1 MSLRT
6 AELPRTALVEAAG
19 LLGRA
24 CRFDRAAGVAEEK
37 LLGAS
42 PQGRGVALGA
52 FDGARLLGVAA
63 LAGKWLRLLAVEPEA
78 TRQGVGTALLRHA
91 EALVRAAG
99 GRGVRTA
106 DEPGNYLTPGVDA
119 RDGETLG
126 WLERRGFSRVGE
138 NESWKVRLA
147 ENPLV
152 SPARAV
158 ALAAQAEA
166 RGYVIE
172 RAGAADAGRL
182 SAWVGEHFGAA
193 WAFEVERALE
203 SDPPAVH
210 VARARADGPLAAFA
224 AHDGNNRG
232 LGAFGPAG
240 TVPAHRG
247 LGLGLALLVR
257 CLADVAAA
265 GHLES
270 AIPWIG
276 PRDYYQRAV
285 GAVPDRRFVVLER
298 PV

>member
-1 MSLRT
+1 M
-6 AELPRTALVEAAG
+6 
-19 LLGRA
+19 
-24 CRFDRAAGVAEEK
+24 AEEK
-37 LLGAS
+37 LFGPS
-42 PQGRGVALGA
+42 PEGPGVALGA
-52 FDGARLLGVAA
+52 FGGARLLGVAA
-63 LAGKWLRLLAVEPEA
+63 VAGRWLRLLAVEPEGR
-78 TRQGVGTALLRHA
+78 RQGVGTALLPHA
-91 EALVRAAG
+91 EALVRATG
-99 GRGVRTA
+99 ERCLRTA
-106 DEPGNYLTPGVDA
+106 AEPGNYLTPGVDA

-126 WLERRGFSRVGE
+126 WLERRGFARVGE
-138 NESWKVRLA
+138 NESWKVPLV

-152 SPARAV
+152 SPARA
-158 ALAAQAEA
+158 ATLAAHVEA
-166 RGYVIE
+166 RGYAIK
-172 RAGAADAGRL
+172 RAVAADAGRL
-182 SAWVGEHFGAA
+182 SGWVGEHFSTA

-210 VARARADGPLAAFA
+210 VALCRADRALVAFA

-270 AIPWIG
+270 AIPWVG

-285 GAVPDRRFVVLER
+285 GAVADRRFVVLER